1 MAGRLPSPPIEYDQ
15 RWASD
20 FVRVL
25 EVTLNNLA
33 QPVGVGY
40 RPYYAAP
47 SRVLDAGDGTSAR
60 GEVGTVQVIIAGA
73 NNCRVEVS
81 GVGGSGSAPTNTKIA
96 QVLATFLADA
106 KARGL
111 IG

>member
-1 MAGRLPSPPIEYDQ
+1 MADRLPSPPIQYDQ

-25 EVTLNNLA
+25 DFALYRLS

-40 RPYYAAP
+40 QSQVASPLRTIN
-47 SRVLDAGDGTSAR
+47 AGDGTSAV
-60 GEVGTVQVIIAGA
+60 GEVGTVQITIAGA
-73 NNCRVEVS
+73 ENCRVEVG
-81 GVGGSGSAPTNTKIA
+81 GVGGTGSFPDNAEISR
-96 QVLATFLADA
+96 VLATFLADA